1 MSQGE
6 EKIDIFCSL
15 RFGNSMYEARQV
27 QEKLKAKHNINAV
40 IINVPEGEDIANQVA
55 QKLDKARLVLIFGC
69 ETYGQGTVS
78 FSTKE
83 ELRFILSEKR
93 PYFLIKMCDR
103 FIESNARM
111 AFHDGISYKIWK
123 HGEPMPEDLV
133 SSIVKRFEGIVGHDV
148 PAVAAGV
155 TTDSSGAF
163 FCLWAILQIRRH
175 LSRLVWPR

>member
-1 MSQGE
+1 MSMSQGE

-83 ELRFILSEKR
+83 ELRFILSEKK
-93 PYFLIKMCDR
+93 PFFLIKMCDR
-103 FIESNARM
+103 FISSKFFGGGGTVLCTVRT
-111 AFHDGISYKIWK
+111 ILKSSY
-123 HGEPMPEDLV
+123 
-133 SSIVKRFEGIVGHDV
+133 
-148 PAVAAGV
+148 
-155 TTDSSGAF
+155 
-163 FCLWAILQIRRH
+163 
-175 LSRLVWPR
+175 